1 MPPKKCVAMATLVNL
16 RSLIPSIMPTWVLR
30 KPALQIP
37 MAVKT
42 QIPLASIMPLSRNWG
57 TMDIAAPTDPREVTG
72 KAMACGSVKP
82 SSGVTTKD
90 SCSPTQGKNEIP
102 S

>member
-1 MPPKKCVAMATLVNL
+1 MATLVNL

-42 QIPLASIMPLSRNWG
+42 QIPLASIMPLSKGDGLWVSEAEQWR
-57 TMDIAAPTDPREVTG
+57 D
-72 KAMACGSVKP
+72 
-82 SSGVTTKD
+82 
-90 SCSPTQGKNEIP
+90 NEG
-102 S
+102 